1 MAKRRGTTGENTST
15 VTYSPAGLIG
25 IERARARQEDRWAR
39 KSGPVE
45 TRMLEEGEEKP
56 KRKDWK
62 ETSPFRRRKIFP
74 ENSGD

>member
-39 KSGPVE
+39 KAGPVQ
-45 TRMLEEGEEKP
+45 TRKLEPGEKAPRRRDPRES
-56 KRKDWK
+56 
-62 ETSPFRRRKIFP
+62 SPFRRSKISP